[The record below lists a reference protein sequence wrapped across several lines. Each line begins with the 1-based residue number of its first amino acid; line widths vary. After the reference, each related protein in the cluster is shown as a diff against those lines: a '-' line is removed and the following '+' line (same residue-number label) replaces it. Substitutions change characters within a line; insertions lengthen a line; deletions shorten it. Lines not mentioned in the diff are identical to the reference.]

1 MTSTNAQ
8 PQEQNQKVNDFLDAL
23 ILDRKLKNDAA
34 LSRALGV
41 APPVVSKTRAGVLG
55 MTPTMLL
62 RFHDA
67 FGVQVSAMRAELGL
81 APLVAGHG
89 AM

>member
-1 MTSTNAQ
+1 MSKVSI
-8 PQEQNQKVNDFLDAL
+8 PQEQVQKVNSFFDKV
-23 ILDRKLKNDAA
+23 IEETKLKNDAA

-55 MTPTMLL
+55 MTPMMLL

-67 FGVQVSAMRAELGL
+67 FNVSVAAMRAELGL
-81 APLVAGHG
+81 SPLVSGH
-89 AM
+89 AVM